1 MANISARRKDGCDVA
16 KKQQGNFK
24 CGIGYLTGQ
33 TYLNLFLATIYSM
46 ILCGAIKSLFA
57 DQWWSLLLM
66 GVVCLVLDGG
76 MVYQFMWRQGDK
88 EANYIQFGRIEREP
102 YKGLKVGLLAM
113 IPYGVMDIVLALSL
127 AKVLPF
133 DFLRTF
139 RILNAPLYGFMKLIH
154 RDWGWATATT
164 PGLSWGAFVV
174 LALMPLVYVVF
185 CTVGYE
191 LGVRHISIKEKLVYK
206 QEK

>member
-1 MANISARRKDGCDVA
+1 MT

-46 ILCGAIKSLFA
+46 ILCGTIKFLFE
-57 DQWWSLLLM
+57 DRWWALLLM
-66 GVVCLVLDGG
+66 GVVCLVLDGD

-113 IPYGVMDIVLALSL
+113 IPYGIMDVVLALSL
-127 AKVLPF
+127 AKILPF

-154 RDWGWATATT
+154 RDWGWATAST
-164 PGLSWGAFVV
+164 PGLSWGAFVI
-174 LALMPLVYVVF
+174 LALMPLIYVAF

-191 LGVRHISIKEKLVYK
+191 LGVRHISIKERLVYR
-206 QEK
+206 QENKAE

>member
-1 MANISARRKDGCDVA
+1 MG
-16 KKQQGNFK
+16 KKQKENLK

-33 TYLNLFLATIYSM
+33 TYLNLLLATIYSM
-46 ILCGAIKSLFA
+46 ILCGALKFLFE
-57 DQWWSLLLM
+57 DRWWSLLLM
-66 GVVCLVLDGG
+66 GTVCLILDGG
-76 MVYQFMWRQGDK
+76 MVYQFMWRQGEK
-88 EANYIQFGRIEREP
+88 EANYIQFGRLEKTP
-102 YKGLKVGLLAM
+102 YKGLKVGFLAM
-113 IPYGVMDIVLALSL
+113 IPYGIMDVVLALSV

-164 PGLSWGAFVV
+164 SGLSWGAFIV
-174 LALMPLVYVVF
+174 LALMPLIYVAF

-191 LGVRHISIKEKLVYK
+191 LGMRHISIKDKLVYK
-206 QEK
+206 QEKEAK